1 MEDKIPFCSF
11 CGKTASQVRQL
22 IAAPKEDTFIC
33 DECVEWCID
42 LLEEEMENEA
52 VIEKDGNNV
61 KKILEKIEILKPT
74 IIKSYLD
81 QYIIGQDDAKK
92 SLAVA
97 VYNHYKRIKNN
108 DNDVDIQKSNLLF
121 IGPTGSG
128 KTYMAET
135 LARFL
140 GVPFAIA
147 DATTLTE
154 AGYVGEDVENVV
166 LKLLAAADGDIAKT
180 EMGIIYIDEID
191 KITKKG
197 ENVSITRDVSGEGV
211 QQALLKIIEGTEAN
225 VPPAG
230 GRKHPQQEYIKV
242 NTKNILFICG
252 GAFDGLENIIES
264 RINTS
269 TIGFN
274 TTLVDKK
281 DIKYDEYIKKCETK
295 DLIKYGLIPELVGR
309 LPVVAT
315 LESLDEKALIQ
326 ILTVPKNALIKQY
339 QKLLKFDGVE
349 LKFTDEALRLVAKKA
364 MDRNLGAR
372 GLRGIIEE
380 IMRDVMYEVPDD
392 PKIVEVIVDEK
403 CISEGKKPDYIYGEK
418 PDIRPQ
424 KEHKKTIQKSA

>member
-11 CGKTASQVRQL
+11 CGKTASQVKKL
-22 IAAPKEDTFIC
+22 IAATKEDTFIC
-33 DECVEWCID
+33 DECVAWCSD
-42 LLEEEMENEA
+42 LLEEERANELNSNGA
-52 VIEKDGNNV
+52 VNDIQSILD
-61 KKILEKIEILKPT
+61 KIDMLKPAM
-74 IIKSYLD
+74 IKSYLD

-92 SLAVA
+92 SIAVA
-97 VYNHYKRIKNN
+97 VYNHYKRIKNKEH
-108 DNDVDIQKSNLLF
+108 DVDIQKSNLLF

-166 LKLLAAADGDIAKT
+166 LKLLSAAGGDVART
-180 EMGIIYIDEID
+180 EIGIIYIDEID

-225 VPPAG
+225 VPPSG
-230 GRKHPQQEYIKV
+230 GRKHPQQEYIQV

-269 TIGFN
+269 TVGFN
-274 TTLVDKK
+274 TKLVDKK
-281 DIKYDEYIKKCETK
+281 DIKYDEYIKRCETK

-309 LPVVAT
+309 LPIVAT
-315 LESLDEKALIQ
+315 LESLDEEALIK
-326 ILTVPKNALIKQY
+326 ILTEPKNAIIKQY
-339 QKLLKFDGVE
+339 QKLLKFDNVE
-349 LKFTDEALRLVAKKA
+349 LVFTDEALKLVAKKA
-364 MDRNLGAR
+364 MEKNLGAR

-380 IMRDVMYEVPDD
+380 IMRDVMYEVPDEENV
-392 PKIVEVIVDEK
+392 KQVIVTEK
-403 CISEGKKPDYIYGEK
+403 CITEGSKPEYVYDS
-418 PDIRPQ
+418 IRPK
-424 KEHKKTIQKSA
+424 KERVIKKSA

>member
-1 MEDKIPFCSF
+1 MDDKIPFCSF

-42 LLEEEMENEA
+42 LLEEEMEREE
-52 VIEKDGNNV
+52 VVEKDGDNI
-61 KKILEKIEILKPT
+61 KSILEKIEVLKPT

-135 LARFL
+135 LAKFL

-166 LKLLAAADGDIAKT
+166 LKLLTAAGGDVKKT
-180 EMGIIYIDEID
+180 EIGIIYIDEID

-211 QQALLKIIEGTEAN
+211 QQALLKIIEGTDAN

-269 TIGFN
+269 TVGFN
-274 TTLVDKK
+274 TKLVDKK

-315 LESLDEKALIQ
+315 LESLDEEALIK

-339 QKLLKFDGVE
+339 QKLLKFDNVE
-349 LKFTDEALRLVAKKA
+349 LKFTNEALKLMAHKA
-364 MDRNLGAR
+364 MERNLGAR

-392 PKIVEVIVDEK
+392 PKIVEVIVDDK

-424 KEHKKTIQKSA
+424 KERKKAIQKSA

>member
-1 MEDKIPFCSF
+1 MDEKIPFCSF

-42 LLEEEMENEA
+42 LLEEELEREE
-52 VIEKDGNNV
+52 VVEKDGDNI
-61 KKILEKIEILKPT
+61 KSILEKIEVLKPT

-81 QYIIGQDDAKK
+81 QYIIGQDEAKK

-135 LARFL
+135 LAKFL

-154 AGYVGEDVENVV
+154 AGYVGEDVENVI
-166 LKLLAAADGDIAKT
+166 LKLLTAAGGDVKKT
-180 EMGIIYIDEID
+180 EIGIIYIDEID

-211 QQALLKIIEGTEAN
+211 QQALLKIIEGTDAN

-269 TIGFN
+269 TVGFN
-274 TTLVDKK
+274 TKLVDKK

-315 LESLDEKALIQ
+315 LESLDEDALIK

-339 QKLLKFDGVE
+339 QKLLKFDNVE
-349 LKFTDEALRLVAKKA
+349 LKFTNEALKLMAKKA
-364 MDRNLGAR
+364 MERNLGAR

-392 PKIVEVIVDEK
+392 PKIVEVIVDDK

>member
-1 MEDKIPFCSF
+1 MDDKIPFCSF

-42 LLEEEMENEA
+42 LLEEEMEREE
-52 VIEKDGNNV
+52 VVEKDGNNI
-61 KKILEKIEILKPT
+61 KSILEKIEVLKPT

-135 LARFL
+135 LAKFL

-166 LKLLAAADGDIAKT
+166 LKLLTAAGGDVKKT
-180 EMGIIYIDEID
+180 EIGIIYIDEID

-211 QQALLKIIEGTEAN
+211 QQALLKIIEGTDAN

-269 TIGFN
+269 TVGFN
-274 TTLVDKK
+274 TKLVDKK

-315 LESLDEKALIQ
+315 LESLDEEALIK

-339 QKLLKFDGVE
+339 QKLLKFDNVE
-349 LKFTDEALRLVAKKA
+349 LKFTNEALKLMAHKA
-364 MDRNLGAR
+364 MERNLGAR

-392 PKIVEVIVDEK
+392 PKIVEVIVDDK

-418 PDIRPQ
+418 PDVRPQ
-424 KEHKKTIQKSA
+424 KERKKTIQKSA

>member
-11 CGKTASQVRQL
+11 CGKTASQVKKL
-22 IAAPKEDTFIC
+22 IAATKEDTFIC
-33 DECVEWCID
+33 DECVAWCSD
-42 LLEEEMENEA
+42 LLEEERANELNSNGA
-52 VIEKDGNNV
+52 VNDIQSILD
-61 KKILEKIEILKPT
+61 KIDMLKPAM
-74 IIKSYLD
+74 IKSYLD

-92 SLAVA
+92 SIAVA
-97 VYNHYKRIKNN
+97 VYNHYKRIKNKEH
-108 DNDVDIQKSNLLF
+108 DVDIQKSNLLF

-166 LKLLAAADGDIAKT
+166 LKLLSAAGGDVART
-180 EMGIIYIDEID
+180 EIGIIYIDEID

-225 VPPAG
+225 VPPSG
-230 GRKHPQQEYIKV
+230 GRKHPQQEYIQV

-269 TIGFN
+269 TVGFN
-274 TTLVDKK
+274 TKLVDKK
-281 DIKYDEYIKKCETK
+281 DIKYDEYIKRCETK

-309 LPVVAT
+309 LPIVAT
-315 LESLDEKALIQ
+315 LESLDEEALIK
-326 ILTVPKNALIKQY
+326 ILTEPKNAIIKQY
-339 QKLLKFDGVE
+339 QKLLKFDNVE
-349 LKFTDEALRLVAKKA
+349 LVFTDEALKLVAKKA
-364 MDRNLGAR
+364 MERNLGAR

-380 IMRDVMYEVPDD
+380 IMRDVMYEVPDEESV
-392 PKIVEVIVDEK
+392 KQVIVTEK
-403 CISEGKKPDYIYGEK
+403 CITEGSKPEYVYDS
-418 PDIRPQ
+418 IRPK
-424 KEHKKTIQKSA
+424 KERVIKKSA

>member
-1 MEDKIPFCSF
+1 MDDKIPFCSF

-42 LLEEEMENEA
+42 LLEEEMEREE
-52 VIEKDGNNV
+52 VVEKDGDNI
-61 KKILEKIEILKPT
+61 KSILEKIEVLKPT

-135 LARFL
+135 LAKFL

-166 LKLLAAADGDIAKT
+166 LKLLTAAGGDVKKT
-180 EMGIIYIDEID
+180 EIGIIYIDEID

-211 QQALLKIIEGTEAN
+211 QQALLKIIEGTDAN

-269 TIGFN
+269 TVGFN
-274 TTLVDKK
+274 TKLVDKK

-315 LESLDEKALIQ
+315 LESLDEEALIK

-339 QKLLKFDGVE
+339 QKLLKFDDVE
-349 LKFTDEALRLVAKKA
+349 LKFTNEALKLMAHKA
-364 MDRNLGAR
+364 MERNLGAR

-392 PKIVEVIVDEK
+392 PKIVEVIVDDK

-424 KEHKKTIQKSA
+424 KERKKTIQKSA

>member
-1 MEDKIPFCSF
+1 
-11 CGKTASQVRQL
+11 
-22 IAAPKEDTFIC
+22 
-33 DECVEWCID
+33 
-42 LLEEEMENEA
+42 LLDAEFEKDQI
-52 VIEKDGNNV
+52 VEKDGNNIN
-61 KKILEKIEILKPT
+61 KILEKIEILKPT

-97 VYNHYKRIKNN
+97 VYNHYKRIKNH

-135 LARFL
+135 LAKFL

-180 EMGIIYIDEID
+180 EIGIIYIDEID

-269 TIGFN
+269 TVGFN

-315 LESLDEKALIQ
+315 LESLDEEALIQ

-339 QKLLKFDGVE
+339 QKLLKFDDVE
-349 LKFTDEALRLVAKKA
+349 LKFTNEALKLMAHKA
-364 MDRNLGAR
+364 MERNLGAR

-424 KEHKKTIQKSA
+424 KEHKKAIQKSA

>member
-1 MEDKIPFCSF
+1 MDDKIPFCSF

-42 LLEEEMENEA
+42 LLEEEFADEEI
-52 VIEKDGNNV
+52 IEKDGNNT
-61 KKILEKIEILKPT
+61 KKILEKIEVLKPT

-166 LKLLAAADGDIAKT
+166 LKLLAAADGDVAKT

-225 VPPAG
+225 VPPSG

-269 TIGFN
+269 TVGFN

-281 DIKYDEYIKKCETK
+281 NIKYDEYIKQCETK

-339 QKLLKFDGVE
+339 QKLLKFDDVE
-349 LKFTDEALRLVAKKA
+349 LKFTDEALKLVAKKA

-392 PKIVEVIVDEK
+392 PNIIEVIVDDK

-418 PDIRPQ
+418 KD
-424 KEHKKTIQKSA
+424 KKDGKDNKKIVKKSA

>member
-11 CGKTASQVRQL
+11 CGKTASQVKKL
-22 IAAPKEDTFIC
+22 IAATKEDTFIC
-33 DECVEWCID
+33 DECVAWCSD
-42 LLEEEMENEA
+42 LLEEERASELNA
-52 VIEKDGNNV
+52 NSSGNDIQSILD
-61 KKILEKIEILKPT
+61 KIDMLKPAM
-74 IIKSYLD
+74 IKSYLD

-92 SLAVA
+92 SIAVA
-97 VYNHYKRIKNN
+97 VYNHYKRIKNKEH
-108 DNDVDIQKSNLLF
+108 DVDIQKSNLLF

-166 LKLLAAADGDIAKT
+166 LKLLSAAGGDVART
-180 EMGIIYIDEID
+180 EIGIIYIDEID

-230 GRKHPQQEYIKV
+230 GRKHPQQEYIQV

-269 TIGFN
+269 TVGFN
-274 TTLVDKK
+274 TKLVDKK

-309 LPVVAT
+309 LPIVAT
-315 LESLDEKALIQ
+315 LESLDEEALIK
-326 ILTVPKNALIKQY
+326 ILTEPKNAIIKQY
-339 QKLLKFDGVE
+339 QKLLKFDNVE
-349 LKFTDEALRLVAKKA
+349 LIFTDEALKLVAHKA
-364 MDRNLGAR
+364 MERNLGAR

-380 IMRDVMYEVPDD
+380 IMRDVMYEVPDEENV
-392 PKIVEVIVDEK
+392 KQVIVTDK
-403 CISEGKKPDYIYGEK
+403 CITEGAKPEYVYEG
-418 PDIRPQ
+418 IRP
-424 KEHKKTIQKSA
+424 KKDRVIKKSA

>member
-11 CGKTASQVRQL
+11 CGKTASQVKKL
-22 IAAPKEDTFIC
+22 IAATKEDTFIC
-33 DECVEWCID
+33 DECVEWCLD
-42 LLEEEMENEA
+42 LLEEDKANEPKHDKNSND
-52 VIEKDGNNV
+52 IQSILD
-61 KKILEKIEILKPT
+61 KIDMLKPT
-74 IIKSYLD
+74 AIKTYLD
-81 QYIIGQDDAKK
+81 QYIIGQDEAKK
-92 SLAVA
+92 SIAVA
-97 VYNHYKRIKNN
+97 VYNHYKRIKNK

-154 AGYVGEDVENVV
+154 AGYVGEDVENVI
-166 LKLLAAADGDIAKT
+166 LKLLSAAGGDVART
-180 EMGIIYIDEID
+180 EIGIIYIDEID

-225 VPPAG
+225 VPPSG
-230 GRKHPQQEYIKV
+230 GRKHPQQEYIQV
-242 NTKNILFICG
+242 NTRNILFICG

-274 TTLVDKK
+274 TKLVDKK

-309 LPVVAT
+309 LPIVAT
-315 LESLDEKALIQ
+315 LESLDEEALIK
-326 ILTVPKNALIKQY
+326 ILTEPKNAIIKQY
-339 QKLLKFDGVE
+339 QKLLKFDNVE
-349 LKFTDEALRLVAKKA
+349 LVFTDGALKMVAKKA
-364 MDRNLGAR
+364 MERNLGAR

-380 IMRDVMYEVPDD
+380 IMRDVMYEVPDKED
-392 PKIVEVIVDEK
+392 VKKVIVNEK
-403 CISEGKKPDYIYGEK
+403 CIAEGTKPEYVYESIL
-418 PDIRPQ
+418 PR
-424 KEHKKTIQKSA
+424 KERVIKKSA

>member
-11 CGKTASQVRQL
+11 CGKTASQVKKL
-22 IAAPKEDTFIC
+22 IAATKEDTFIC
-33 DECVEWCID
+33 DECVAWCTD
-42 LLEEEMENEA
+42 LLEEERASELKINNTANE
-52 VIEKDGNNV
+52 IQSILD
-61 KKILEKIEILKPT
+61 KIDMLKPAM
-74 IIKSYLD
+74 IKNYLD

-92 SLAVA
+92 SIAVA
-97 VYNHYKRIKNN
+97 VYNHYKRIKNK
-108 DNDVDIQKSNLLF
+108 DHDVDIQKSNLLF
-121 IGPTGSG
+121 LGPTGSG

-140 GVPFAIA
+140 GVTFAIA

-166 LKLLAAADGDIAKT
+166 LKLLSAANGDVART
-180 EMGIIYIDEID
+180 EIGIIYIDEID

-225 VPPAG
+225 VPPSG
-230 GRKHPQQEYIKV
+230 GRKHPQQEYIQV

-269 TIGFN
+269 TVGFN
-274 TTLVDKK
+274 TKLVDKK

-309 LPVVAT
+309 LPIVAT
-315 LESLDEKALIQ
+315 LESLDEDALIK
-326 ILTVPKNALIKQY
+326 ILTEPKNALIKQY
-339 QKLLKFDGVE
+339 QKLLKFDDVE
-349 LKFTDEALRLVAKKA
+349 LVFTEEALKLVAKKA
-364 MDRNLGAR
+364 MERNLGAR

-380 IMRDVMYEVPDD
+380 IMRDVMYEVPDEENV
-392 PKIVEVIVDEK
+392 KEVIVTEK
-403 CISEGKKPDYIYGEK
+403 CITEGAKPEYVYDAT
-418 PDIRPQ
+418 RPR
-424 KEHKKTIQKSA
+424 KENKRVIKKSA

>member
-11 CGKTASQVRQL
+11 CGKTASQVKKL
-22 IAAPKEDTFIC
+22 IAATKEDTFIC
-33 DECVEWCID
+33 DECVAWCSD
-42 LLEEEMENEA
+42 LLEEERANELNSNGA
-52 VIEKDGNNV
+52 VNDIQSILD
-61 KKILEKIEILKPT
+61 KIDMLKPAM
-74 IIKSYLD
+74 IKSYLD

-92 SLAVA
+92 SIAVA
-97 VYNHYKRIKNN
+97 VYNHYKRIKNKEH
-108 DNDVDIQKSNLLF
+108 DVDIQKSNLLF

-166 LKLLAAADGDIAKT
+166 LKLLSAAGGDVART
-180 EMGIIYIDEID
+180 EIGIIYIDEID

-225 VPPAG
+225 VPPSG
-230 GRKHPQQEYIKV
+230 GRKHPQQEYIQV

-269 TIGFN
+269 TVGFN
-274 TTLVDKK
+274 TKLVDKK
-281 DIKYDEYIKKCETK
+281 DIKYDEYIKRCETK

-309 LPVVAT
+309 LPIVAT
-315 LESLDEKALIQ
+315 LESLDEEALIK
-326 ILTVPKNALIKQY
+326 ILTEPKNAIIKQY
-339 QKLLKFDGVE
+339 QKLLKFDNVE
-349 LKFTDEALRLVAKKA
+349 LVFTDEALKLVAKKA
-364 MDRNLGAR
+364 MERNLGAR

-380 IMRDVMYEVPDD
+380 IMRDVMYEVPDEENV
-392 PKIVEVIVDEK
+392 KQVIVTEK
-403 CISEGKKPDYIYGEK
+403 CITEGSKPEYVYDS
-418 PDIRPQ
+418 IRPK
-424 KEHKKTIQKSA
+424 KERVIKKSA

>member
-1 MEDKIPFCSF
+1 MDDKIPFCSF

-42 LLEEEMENEA
+42 LLEEEMEREE
-52 VIEKDGNNV
+52 VVEKDGDNI
-61 KKILEKIEILKPT
+61 KSILEKIEVLKPT

-81 QYIIGQDDAKK
+81 QYIIGHDDAKK

-135 LARFL
+135 LAKFL

-166 LKLLAAADGDIAKT
+166 LKLLTAAGGDVKKT
-180 EMGIIYIDEID
+180 EIGIIYIDEID

-211 QQALLKIIEGTEAN
+211 QQALLKIIEGTDAN

-269 TIGFN
+269 TVGFN
-274 TTLVDKK
+274 TKLVDKK

-315 LESLDEKALIQ
+315 LESLDEEALIK

-339 QKLLKFDGVE
+339 QKLLKFDNVE
-349 LKFTDEALRLVAKKA
+349 LKFTNDALKLMAHKA
-364 MDRNLGAR
+364 MERNLGAR

-392 PKIVEVIVDEK
+392 PKIVEVIVDDK

-424 KEHKKTIQKSA
+424 KERKKTIQKSA

>member
-1 MEDKIPFCSF
+1 MEEKIPFCSF
-11 CGKTASQVRQL
+11 CGKTASQVKKL
-22 IAAPKEDTFIC
+22 IAATKEDTFIC
-33 DECVEWCID
+33 DECVAWCSD
-42 LLEEEMENEA
+42 LLEEERANESNQDNKNE
-52 VIEKDGNNV
+52 IQSILD
-61 KKILEKIEILKPT
+61 KIDMLKPT
-74 IIKSYLD
+74 TIKDYLD
-81 QYIIGQDDAKK
+81 QYIIGQDEAKK
-92 SLAVA
+92 SIAVA
-97 VYNHYKRIKNN
+97 VYNHYKRIKNK
-108 DNDVDIQKSNLLF
+108 DHDVDIQKSNLLF

-135 LARFL
+135 LAKFL

-166 LKLLAAADGDIAKT
+166 LKLLSAADGDVART
-180 EMGIIYIDEID
+180 EIGIIYIDEID

-230 GRKHPQQEYIKV
+230 GRKHPQQEYIQV

-274 TTLVDKK
+274 TKLVDKK

-315 LESLDEKALIQ
+315 LESLDEEALIK
-326 ILTVPKNALIKQY
+326 ILTEPKNAIIKQY
-339 QKLLKFDGVE
+339 QKLLKFDSVE
-349 LKFTDEALRLVAKKA
+349 LVFTDEALKLVAKKA
-364 MDRNLGAR
+364 MERNLGAR

-380 IMRDVMYEVPDD
+380 IMRDVMYEVPDEENV
-392 PKIVEVIVDEK
+392 KEVIVTEK
-403 CISEGKKPDYIYGEK
+403 CIIENAKPEYVYDGV
-418 PDIRPQ
+418 RPR
-424 KEHKKTIQKSA
+424 KENKRIIKKSA

>member
-11 CGKTASQVRQL
+11 CGKTASQVRKL
-22 IAAPKEDTFIC
+22 IQATKEDTFIC
-33 DECVEWCID
+33 DECVMWCID
-42 LLEEEMENEA
+42 LLEEDKANE
-52 VIEKDGNNV
+52 
-61 KKILEKIEILKPT
+61 KILDKNVNEIQEILDKIDMLKPAT
-74 IIKSYLD
+74 IKNYLD
-81 QYIIGQDDAKK
+81 QYIVGQDDAKK
-92 SLAVA
+92 SIAVA
-97 VYNHYKRIKNN
+97 VYNHYKRIKNK

-166 LKLLAAADGDIAKT
+166 LKLLSAAGGDVART
-180 EMGIIYIDEID
+180 EIGIIYIDEID

-211 QQALLKIIEGTEAN
+211 QQALLKIIEGTQAN

-230 GRKHPQQEYIKV
+230 GRKHPQQEYIQV

-269 TIGFN
+269 TVGFN
-274 TTLVDKK
+274 TKLVDKK
-281 DIKYDEYIKKCETK
+281 DIKYDEYIKNCETK

-315 LESLDEKALIQ
+315 LESLDEKALIK
-326 ILTVPKNALIKQY
+326 ILTEPKNAIIKQY
-339 QKLLKFDGVE
+339 QKLLKFDNVD
-349 LKFTDEALRLVAKKA
+349 LIFTDEALKMVAKKA

-380 IMRDVMYEVPDD
+380 IMRDVMYEIPDEENI
-392 PKIVEVIVDEK
+392 KEVIVTEK
-403 CISEGKKPDYIYGEK
+403 CITENARPEYVYDTIKPKKD
-418 PDIRPQ
+418 Q
-424 KEHKKTIQKSA
+424 KKFVKRSA

>member
-33 DECVEWCID
+33 DECVEWCVD
-42 LLEEEMENEA
+42 LLEEEMDRNE
-52 VIEKDGNNV
+52 VEEKGGSNI
-61 KKILEKIEILKPT
+61 KTILDKIEILKPT

-81 QYIIGQDDAKK
+81 QYIIGQDEAKK

-108 DNDVDIQKSNLLF
+108 DNDIDIQKSNLLF

-166 LKLLAAADGDIAKT
+166 LKLLSAADGDVAKT
-180 EMGIIYIDEID
+180 EIGIIYIDEID

-269 TIGFN
+269 TVGFN
-274 TTLVDKK
+274 TKLVDKK

-339 QKLLKFDGVE
+339 QKLLKFDNVE
-349 LKFTDEALRLVAKKA
+349 LKFTDEALKLVAHKA
-364 MDRNLGAR
+364 MERNLGAR

-392 PKIVEVIVDEK
+392 PNVIEVIVDEK

-418 PDIRPQ
+418 ADIRPQ
-424 KEHKKTIQKSA
+424 KERKKVIPKSA

>member
-11 CGKTASQVRQL
+11 CGKTASQVRKL
-22 IAAPKEDTFIC
+22 IAATKEDTFIC
-33 DECVEWCID
+33 DECVEWCSD
-42 LLEEEMENEA
+42 LLEEERLNEQNREGSETDIQA
-52 VIEKDGNNV
+52 ILD
-61 KKILEKIEILKPT
+61 KIDMLKPAT
-74 IIKSYLD
+74 IKNYLD

-92 SLAVA
+92 SIAVA
-97 VYNHYKRIKNN
+97 VYNHYKRIKNK
-108 DNDVDIQKSNLLF
+108 DHDVDIQKSNLLF

-154 AGYVGEDVENVV
+154 AGYVGEDVENVI
-166 LKLLAAADGDIAKT
+166 LKLLSAAGGDVART
-180 EMGIIYIDEID
+180 EIGIIYIDEID

-230 GRKHPQQEYIKV
+230 GRKHPQQEYIQV
-242 NTKNILFICG
+242 NTRNILFICG

-269 TIGFN
+269 TVGFN
-274 TTLVDKK
+274 TKLVDKK

-295 DLIKYGLIPELVGR
+295 DLVRYGLIPELVGR
-309 LPVVAT
+309 LPIVAT
-315 LESLDEKALIQ
+315 LESLDEQALIK
-326 ILTVPKNALIKQY
+326 ILTEPKNAIVKQY
-339 QKLLKFDGVE
+339 QKLLRFDDVD
-349 LKFTDEALRLVAKKA
+349 LIFTDEALKMVAKKA
-364 MDRNLGAR
+364 MERNLGAR

-392 PKIVEVIVDEK
+392 ENIKEVIVTDK
-403 CISEGKKPDYIYGEK
+403 CIVDGSKPEYVYGSDITKKGA
-418 PDIRPQ
+418 
-424 KEHKKTIQKSA
+424 KKAIKKSA

>member
-1 MEDKIPFCSF
+1 MVENKIPFCSF
-11 CGKTASQVRQL
+11 CGKTASQVNKL
-22 IAAPKEDTFIC
+22 IAANKEDTFIC
-33 DECVEWCID
+33 DECVGWCLD
-42 LLEEEMENEA
+42 LLEEE
-52 VIEKDGNNV
+52 KDS
-61 KKILEKIEILKPT
+61 EQKIETKTDINAILDKIEMLKPT
-74 IIKSYLD
+74 IIKEYLD

-97 VYNHYKRIKNN
+97 VYNHYKRVKNKEH
-108 DNDVDIQKSNLLF
+108 DVDIQKSNLLF

-135 LARFL
+135 LAKFL

-166 LKLLAAADGDIAKT
+166 LKLLSAADGDVART
-180 EMGIIYIDEID
+180 EIGIIYIDEID

-225 VPPAG
+225 VPPSG
-230 GRKHPQQEYIKV
+230 GRKHPQQEYIQV

-269 TIGFN
+269 TVGFN
-274 TTLVDKK
+274 TKLVDKK

-295 DLIKYGLIPELVGR
+295 DLVRYGLIPELVGR
-309 LPVVAT
+309 LPIVAT
-315 LESLDEKALIQ
+315 LESLDEEALIK
-326 ILTVPKNALIKQY
+326 ILTEPKNAIVKQY
-339 QKLLKFDGVE
+339 QKLLRFDDVD
-349 LKFTDEALRLVAKKA
+349 LIFTDEALKMVAKKA
-364 MDRNLGAR
+364 MERNLGAR

-392 PKIVEVIVDEK
+392 ENIKEVIVTDK
-403 CISEGKKPDYIYGEK
+403 CIVDGSKPEYVYGSDITKKGA
-418 PDIRPQ
+418 
-424 KEHKKTIQKSA
+424 KKAIKKSA

>member
-11 CGKTASQVRQL
+11 CGKTASQVKKL
-22 IAAPKEDTFIC
+22 IAATKEDTFIC
-33 DECVEWCID
+33 DECVAWCSD
-42 LLEEEMENEA
+42 LLEEERTSELNA
-52 VIEKDGNNV
+52 NSSGNDIQSILD
-61 KKILEKIEILKPT
+61 KIDMLKPAM
-74 IIKSYLD
+74 IKSYLD

-92 SLAVA
+92 SIAVA
-97 VYNHYKRIKNN
+97 VYNHYKRIKNKEH
-108 DNDVDIQKSNLLF
+108 DVDIQKSNLLF

-166 LKLLAAADGDIAKT
+166 LKLLSAAGGDVART
-180 EMGIIYIDEID
+180 EIGIIYIDEID

-230 GRKHPQQEYIKV
+230 GRKHPQQEYIQV

-269 TIGFN
+269 TVGFN
-274 TTLVDKK
+274 TKLVDKK

-309 LPVVAT
+309 LPIVAT
-315 LESLDEKALIQ
+315 LESLDEEALIK
-326 ILTVPKNALIKQY
+326 ILTEPKNAIIKQY
-339 QKLLKFDGVE
+339 QKLLKFDNVE
-349 LKFTDEALRLVAKKA
+349 LIFTDEALKLVAHKA
-364 MDRNLGAR
+364 MERNLGAR

-380 IMRDVMYEVPDD
+380 IMRDVMYEVPDEENV
-392 PKIVEVIVDEK
+392 KQVIVTDK
-403 CISEGKKPDYIYGEK
+403 CITEGAKPEYVYDS
-418 PDIRPQ
+418 IRPK
-424 KEHKKTIQKSA
+424 KERFIKKSA

>member
-1 MEDKIPFCSF
+1 MDDKIPFCSF

-42 LLEEEMENEA
+42 LLEEEMEREE
-52 VIEKDGNNV
+52 VVEKDGDNI
-61 KKILEKIEILKPT
+61 KSILEKIEVLKPT

-135 LARFL
+135 LAKFL

-166 LKLLAAADGDIAKT
+166 LKLLTAAGGDVKKT
-180 EMGIIYIDEID
+180 EIGIIYIDEID

-211 QQALLKIIEGTEAN
+211 QQALLKIIEGTDAN

-269 TIGFN
+269 TVGFN
-274 TTLVDKK
+274 TKLVDKK

-315 LESLDEKALIQ
+315 LESLDEEALIK

-339 QKLLKFDGVE
+339 QKLLKFDDVE
-349 LKFTDEALRLVAKKA
+349 LKFTNEALKLMAHKA
-364 MDRNLGAR
+364 MERNLGAR

-380 IMRDVMYEVPDD
+380 IMRDVMYEV
-392 PKIVEVIVDEK
+392 IVDDK

-424 KEHKKTIQKSA
+424 KERKKTIQKSA

>member
-1 MEDKIPFCSF
+1 MEEKIPFCSF
-11 CGKTASQVRQL
+11 CGKTASQVKKL
-22 IAAPKEDTFIC
+22 IAATKEDTFIC
-33 DECVEWCID
+33 DECVAWCSD
-42 LLEEEMENEA
+42 LLEEERANESNQDNKNE
-52 VIEKDGNNV
+52 IQSILD
-61 KKILEKIEILKPT
+61 KIDMLKPT
-74 IIKSYLD
+74 TIKDYLD
-81 QYIIGQDDAKK
+81 QYIIGQDEAKK
-92 SLAVA
+92 SIAVA
-97 VYNHYKRIKNN
+97 VYNHYKRIKNK
-108 DNDVDIQKSNLLF
+108 DHDVDIQKSNLLF

-166 LKLLAAADGDIAKT
+166 LKLLSAAGGDVART
-180 EMGIIYIDEID
+180 EIGIIYIDEID

-225 VPPAG
+225 VPPSG
-230 GRKHPQQEYIKV
+230 GRKHPQQEYIQV

-269 TIGFN
+269 AIGFN
-274 TTLVDKK
+274 TKLVDKK

-309 LPVVAT
+309 LPIVAT
-315 LESLDEKALIQ
+315 LESLDEEALIK
-326 ILTVPKNALIKQY
+326 ILTEPKNAIIKQY
-339 QKLLKFDGVE
+339 QKLLRFDDVE
-349 LKFTDEALRLVAKKA
+349 LVFTEDALKMVAKKA
-364 MDRNLGAR
+364 MERNLGAR

-380 IMRDVMYEVPDD
+380 IMRDVMYEIPDEENV
-392 PKIVEVIVDEK
+392 KEVIVTDK
-403 CISEGKKPDYIYGEK
+403 CITEGAKPEYVYDA
-418 PDIRPQ
+418 IRPR
-424 KEHKKTIQKSA
+424 KDSKKFIKKSA

>member
-33 DECVEWCID
+33 DECVEWCVD
-42 LLEEEMENEA
+42 LLEEEMDRNEA
-52 VIEKDGNNV
+52 EEKGGSNI
-61 KKILEKIEILKPT
+61 KTILDKIEILKPT

-81 QYIIGQDDAKK
+81 QYIIGQDEAKK

-166 LKLLAAADGDIAKT
+166 LKLLSAADGDVAKT
-180 EMGIIYIDEID
+180 EIGIIYIDEID

-230 GRKHPQQEYIKV
+230 GRKLYK
-242 NTKNILFICG
+242 
-252 GAFDGLENIIES
+252 S
-264 RINTS
+264 
-269 TIGFN
+269 
-274 TTLVDKK
+274 
-281 DIKYDEYIKKCETK
+281 KY
-295 DLIKYGLIPELVGR
+295 
-309 LPVVAT
+309 
-315 LESLDEKALIQ
+315 
-326 ILTVPKNALIKQY
+326 
-339 QKLLKFDGVE
+339 
-349 LKFTDEALRLVAKKA
+349 
-364 MDRNLGAR
+364 
-372 GLRGIIEE
+372 
-380 IMRDVMYEVPDD
+380 
-392 PKIVEVIVDEK
+392 
-403 CISEGKKPDYIYGEK
+403 
-418 PDIRPQ
+418 
-424 KEHKKTIQKSA
+424 